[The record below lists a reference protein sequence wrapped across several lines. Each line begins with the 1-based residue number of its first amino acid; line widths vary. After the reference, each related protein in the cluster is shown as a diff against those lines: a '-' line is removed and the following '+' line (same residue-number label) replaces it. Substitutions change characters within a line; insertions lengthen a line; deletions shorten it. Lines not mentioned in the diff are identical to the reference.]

1 VRARLC
7 QDKELDSTPDRP
19 KIGDI
24 MASAQGAEKQ
34 LVSIGGLAAATGIST
49 DAIRVWERRY
59 GRPEPIRLPSGHR
72 RYTVEQV
79 RWLRRVAE
87 ALAAGHKPARVV
99 RASEVELDQLLGRRA
114 EAPRAEDLA
123 PYLKSLHAYREDRI
137 LDRLW
142 LDWRRLGPDAFLAQV
157 MGPLIRRVGDAWA
170 DGELDVRHE
179 HFFTQIVEHF
189 LSSARISV
197 AERARGPAILL
208 ATLPG
213 ESHGLGLQM
222 AALVCVRAGARPR
235 ILGVES
241 PHEEIVRAAAEIPAE
256 AVGISVSL
264 STGGVDTDRAL
275 ARLREMLPVH
285 VRLVV
290 GGRGA
295 RGPRRGPRGIE
306 YTKSLKEF
314 AAWLRDRTS

>member
-1 VRARLC
+1 MV
-7 QDKELDSTPDRP
+7 
-19 KIGDI
+19 
-24 MASAQGAEKQ
+24 SAE

-72 RYTVEQV
+72 RYTAEQI

-87 ALAAGHKPARVV
+87 ALAAGHKPSHVV
-99 RASEVELDQLLGRRA
+99 RASETELDGLLGRRE

-123 PYLKSLHAYREDRI
+123 GYLKSLRAYREDRI

-142 LDWRRLGPDAFLAQV
+142 LDWRRLGPEGFLARV

-189 LSSARISV
+189 LSSTRISV
-197 AERARGPAILL
+197 AERARGPAVLL
-208 ATLPG
+208 LTLPG

-235 ILGVES
+235 ILGVEV
-241 PHEEIVRAAAEIPAE
+241 PHEEIVRAAAEIPADV
-256 AVGISVSL
+256 VGVSISL
-264 STGGVDTDRAL
+264 STGGVETDRAL
-275 ARLREMLPVH
+275 ARLREMLPAH
-285 VRLVV
+285 MRLVV

-295 RGPRRGPRGIE
+295 RGPRRGPRGIK
-306 YTKSLKEF
+306 YTESLKEF
-314 AAWLRDRTS
+314 AAWLKDRTS

>member
-1 VRARLC
+1 
-7 QDKELDSTPDRP
+7 
-19 KIGDI
+19 
-24 MASAQGAEKQ
+24 MASAQSAE

-72 RYTVEQV
+72 RYTAEQI

-87 ALAAGHKPARVV
+87 ALAAGHKPSRVV
-99 RASEVELDQLLGRRA
+99 RASETELDDLLGRR
-114 EAPRAEDLA
+114 EEEPRAEDLTS
-123 PYLKSLHAYREDRI
+123 YLQDLHAYREDRI

-142 LDWRRLGPDAFLAQV
+142 LDWRRLGPDAFLDGV
-157 MGPLIRRVGDAWA
+157 MAPLVRYVGDAWA

-179 HFFTQIVEHF
+179 HFLTQIVEHF

-197 AERARGPAILL
+197 AERARGPAIVL
-208 ATLPG
+208 ATLAG
-213 ESHGLGLQM
+213 EMHGLGLQM
-222 AALVCVRAGARPR
+222 AALVCVRTGARPR
-235 ILGVES
+235 ILGVEA
-241 PHEEIVRAAAEIPAE
+241 PHDEIVRAAAEIPAD

-264 STGGVDTDRAL
+264 STGGVDTDRSL
-275 ARLREMLPVH
+275 ARLREMLPAH

-295 RGPRRGPRGIE
+295 RGARRGPRGIE
-306 YTKSLKEF
+306 YTLTLKEF
-314 AAWLRDRTS
+314 AAWLRDRMS

>member
-1 VRARLC
+1 MVSAERA
-7 QDKELDSTPDRP
+7 E
-19 KIGDI
+19 
-24 MASAQGAEKQ
+24 

-72 RYTVEQV
+72 RYTTEQI

-87 ALAAGHKPARVV
+87 ALAAGHRPSHVV
-99 RASEVELDQLLGRRA
+99 RASETELDGLLGRRE
-114 EAPRAEDLA
+114 EAPRAEDLTG
-123 PYLKSLHAYREDRI
+123 YLKSLRAYREDRV

-142 LDWRRLGPDAFLAQV
+142 LDWRRLGPEAFLARV
-157 MGPLIRRVGDAWA
+157 MGPLIRCVGDGWA

-189 LSSARISV
+189 LSSTRISV
-197 AERARGPAILL
+197 AERSRGPAVLL
-208 ATLPG
+208 TTLSG
-213 ESHGLGLQM
+213 ETHGLGLQM

-235 ILGVES
+235 ILGVEV
-241 PHEEIVRAAAEIPAE
+241 PHEEIVRAAAEIPADV
-256 AVGISVSL
+256 VGLSVSL
-264 STGGVDTDRAL
+264 STGGVETDRAL
-275 ARLREMLPVH
+275 ARLREMLPAH

-306 YTKSLKEF
+306 YTKDLKEF
-314 AAWLRDRTS
+314 AAWLKDRTS